1 MWVTTERV
9 GYWREYFLGKLKIYS
24 GELLKG
30 KIMANYNVYFS
41 PTGTTERVVKHMGES
56 FGSMENIDLS
66 RRDMKNHEMKQG
78 DFCIVGVPSFGGR
91 VPGIATERLR
101 KMKGDRTPAFLLVTY
116 GGRAYEDTLVEL
128 KDVLEAQ
135 GFVCIGAAAI
145 VAEHSIA
152 HQIEAGRPSAQ
163 DYDEL
168 DTFAAEVKER
178 LKGNVCQVEVPGNRP
193 YKEYKVL
200 PMDIQVS
207 DECMGCGNCAESCPV
222 GAISFEDPKMTN
234 GEACISC
241 MRCVEICPQSARSG
255 NLEKVQMI
263 SEKLKMICQPDKAN
277 EFF

>member
-9 GYWREYFLGKLKIYS
+9 GYWREYILGKLKIYS

-66 RRDMKNHEMKQG
+66 RRDMKNHEMEQG

-163 DYDEL
+163 DFDEL

-178 LKGNVCQVEVPGNRP
+178 LKGNVCPVEVPGNRP

-207 DECMGCGNCAESCPV
+207 DECMGCGSCAESCPV

-241 MRCVEICPQSARSG
+241 MSCVEICPQSARSG
-255 NLEKVQMI
+255 NPEKVQMI

>member
-101 KMKGDRTPAFLLVTY
+101 KMKGGRTPAFLLVTY
-116 GGRAYEDTLVEL
+116 GGRAYEDTLVEW

-145 VAEHSIA
+145 VAEHSI
-152 HQIEAGRPSAQ
+152 S
-163 DYDEL
+163 
-168 DTFAAEVKER
+168 
-178 LKGNVCQVEVPGNRP
+178 
-193 YKEYKVL
+193 
-200 PMDIQVS
+200 
-207 DECMGCGNCAESCPV
+207 
-222 GAISFEDPKMTN
+222 
-234 GEACISC
+234 
-241 MRCVEICPQSARSG
+241 
-255 NLEKVQMI
+255 
-263 SEKLKMICQPDKAN
+263 
-277 EFF
+277 

>member
-1 MWVTTERV
+1 
-9 GYWREYFLGKLKIYS
+9 
-24 GELLKG
+24 
-30 KIMANYNVYFS
+30 MANYNVYFS

-66 RRDMKNHEMKQG
+66 RRDMKNYEMEQG

-91 VPGIATERLR
+91 VPGIANERLR
-101 KMKGDRTPAFLLVTY
+101 KIKGDRTPVFLLVTY
-116 GGRAYEDTLVEL
+116 GGRAYEDTLMEL

-207 DECMGCGNCAESCPV
+207 DECMGCGSCAESCPV
-222 GAISFEDPKMTN
+222 GAIPFEDPKMTN

-255 NLEKVQMI
+255 NPEKVQMI